1 MDRLTSLEAF
11 VAVVDLGSFTKAATR
26 LRLSPSMVT
35 AHVSR
40 LEERLG
46 VKLLNRTTRRLDLT
60 QQGRS
65 FLDSAR
71 QILDSVAAAES
82 AVRRGD
88 NRPVGRVRIDAP
100 ALMGALYVAPALA
113 QLKASF
119 PDIVL
124 DLTLGDRGTVF
135 RTDGF
140 DILIRVGEAAPSDH
154 VTMRGGDTRF
164 ILVAAPDYL
173 TRRGRPA
180 TPQDVLAHDCILYAS
195 LDAPGGNPWRF
206 RAGDE
211 MIRLHPPASLTC
223 NDGGAIAEAAIEGI
237 GLAQTLE
244 MLVRRPL
251 ADGRLVQVL
260 EHWAQASIP
269 VVLTCA
275 ADRYRLPAVNAVMR
289 FLAEEVPWGLAAPH
303 RAG

>member
-60 QQGRS
+60 EQGRS

-71 QILDSVAAAES
+71 QILDTMAAAEA

-100 ALMGALYVAPALA
+100 AQLGALYVAPALA
-113 QLKASF
+113 RLKSSY

-154 VTMRGGDTRF
+154 VTMRVGETRF
-164 ILVAAPDYL
+164 ILVASPDYL
-173 TRRGRPA
+173 ARRGAPSK
-180 TPQDVLAHDCILYAS
+180 PQDLLAHDCILYAS

-206 RAGDE
+206 RVGAE
-211 MIRLHPPASLTC
+211 TIRLHPPASLTC
-223 NDGGAIAEAAIEGI
+223 NDGGAIAEAAIEGV
-237 GLAQTLE
+237 GVAQILE
-244 MLVRRPL
+244 MLVRPPL
-251 ADGRLVQVL
+251 ADGRLTQVL
-260 EHWAQASIP
+260 EDWTLASTP
-269 VVLTCA
+269 VVLTCT
-275 ADRYRLPAVNAVMR
+275 ADRFRLPAVNAVMR
-289 FLAEEVPWGLAAPH
+289 FLAEEVPWGLSPPS
-303 RAG
+303 GD